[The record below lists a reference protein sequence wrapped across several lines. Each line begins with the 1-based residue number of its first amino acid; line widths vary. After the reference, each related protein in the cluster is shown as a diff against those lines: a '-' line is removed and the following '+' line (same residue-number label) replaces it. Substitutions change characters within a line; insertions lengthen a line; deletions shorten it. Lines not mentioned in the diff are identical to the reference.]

1 MEDKSNGVGQGSIQ
15 INHDEDEAT
24 SAPPP
29 IASPE
34 EPEQPDLNPPTPSE
48 PSPTSFP
55 LNQETPKDY
64 DPSKY
69 FFDTSTDPAPSDTLG
84 NKNVDIPSA
93 TTKEPIEQSDQLK
106 EDLGSD
112 PVSDQYKYSFD
123 TTPEPPRND
132 SQPNSAEIF
141 KPSYNAPSEAEN
153 KAEELPIPT
162 ANIFTND
169 EIPKVP
175 VKTRSSKKWI
185 ILPAIG
191 VFIIAVIGFST
202 VLIMNQKT
210 GFKQFTLINQ
220 STRYTFKYYSDSIAG
235 NNLYTGYKQLTGN
248 NKSLTSVSID
258 PITGYTSCEKL
269 SKSIKTIGK
278 VKYKNGSFNICGS
291 TQDEVIIFKNASS
304 YHIFEIYSVNKKSN
318 IDQVLLNKIFNSLN
332 IN

>member
-1 MEDKSNGVGQGSIQ
+1 MGPGDSQKKEGTDTTVGIS
-15 INHDEDEAT
+15 HAD
-24 SAPPP
+24 S
-29 IASPE
+29 
-34 EPEQPDLNPPTPSE
+34 
-48 PSPTSFP
+48 SPTS
-55 LNQETPKDY
+55 NQTPQLPINPTIKEPTEPKSPQATPTDY
-64 DPSKY
+64 NPKNY
-69 FFDTSTDPAPSDTLG
+69 FFDTSEEVKPEANTNTQDNYPSSPNTNTPTQPETEVAKDPKQSKYNFDVTPEAPKANS
-84 NKNVDIPSA
+84 
-93 TTKEPIEQSDQLK
+93 
-106 EDLGSD
+106 
-112 PVSDQYKYSFD
+112 D
-123 TTPEPPRND
+123 TTPGQMFGPEYKPPAD
-132 SQPNSAEIF
+132 DAVQTKTPHTT
-141 KPSYNAPSEAEN
+141 
-153 KAEELPIPT
+153 T

-169 EIPKVP
+169 EILKAP

-248 NKSLTSVSID
+248 NKSLTSVSIN
-258 PITGYTSCEKL
+258 PIAGYTSCEKL